1 MIEREK
7 CGDCGVL
14 EGELHEVG
22 CDMER
27 CPICG
32 GQYLSCGCRLDLS
45 YDRVPFIQ
53 YPNICAKCGELWPEM
68 FGVPTEEWE
77 HYVEIGERD
86 KMLCKS
92 CYDQIKIWIDSAA
105 AALRE

>member
-1 MIEREK
+1 
-7 CGDCGVL
+7 
-14 EGELHEVG
+14 
-22 CDMER
+22 
-27 CPICG
+27 
-32 GQYLSCGCRLDLS
+32 
-45 YDRVPFIQ
+45 
-53 YPNICAKCGELWPEM
+53 M